1 MKQLLTAAQS
11 SSSRITGPCNLNVP
25 LQVDMALTK
34 NRQYLGHR
42 WVEVYAA
49 KKEVSLVY
57 SRRAAQE
64 TCQAHGCFTPA
75 GVYPFSIQC
84 CMCSRL

>member
-1 MKQLLTAAQS
+1 MHTAAQS
-11 SSSRITGPCNLNVP
+11 RSSRIVSSCTLDTP

-49 KKEVSLVY
+49 KKEVSLACG
-57 SRRAAQE
+57 RRAAERSVTAAQQLGC
-64 TCQAHGCFTPA
+64 TCSVLGAASAVAFMQ
-75 GVYPFSIQC
+75 
-84 CMCSRL
+84 